1 MNTCTGCGA
10 PIEERT
16 RGCRIC
22 SNRHNKWGRAG
33 DTRALRPPDPE
44 TCRMCGGP
52 YLTRNQR
59 CRSCAHRHDYWLR
72 MGDPR
77 GIHGPRKI
85 CKGCGGDINAYTDGC
100 KICARRKRKRERRA
114 AEAQETQGAIPTPA
128 APVELIYRPAP
139 TSDPVPEDTLDSP
152 RDIENLHNLQSWLSA
167 RRARLT
173 KKH

>member
-1 MNTCTGCGA
+1 MSTCTSCGA

-22 SNRHNKWGRAG
+22 SNRHNAWRRAG
-33 DTRALRPPDPE
+33 DKRALRPPDPE

-52 YLTRNQR
+52 CLTRNQR

-77 GIHGPRKI
+77 GIPGPRKI
-85 CKGCGGDINAYTDGC
+85 CSGCGGDINAYTDGC
-100 KICARRKRKRERRA
+100 KICNRRKRKRERRD
-114 AEAQETQGAIPTPA
+114 AEAQEMQGSTKAPA
-128 APVELIYRPAP
+128 ELIYRPAP

>member
-22 SNRHNKWGRAG
+22 ANRHNVWRRAG
-33 DTRALRPPDPE
+33 DKRALRPPDPE
-44 TCRMCGGP
+44 TCHKCGGP

-59 CRSCAHRHDYWLR
+59 CRTCANRHDYWCR
-72 MGDPR
+72 IGDPR
-77 GIHGPRKI
+77 GIPGPRKI
-85 CKGCGGDINAYTDGC
+85 CKGCGGNIDTYTDGC
-100 KICARRKRKRERRA
+100 KLCTRRKKTRARKEAKER
-114 AEAQETQGAIPTPA
+114 EAQGITPPPPA
-128 APVELIYRPAP
+128 YLVYRPAP
-139 TSDPVPEDTLDSP
+139 AIDPVPEDTLDSP

>member
-1 MNTCTGCGA
+1 MNTCTGCGS
-10 PIEERT
+10 PVEERT

-22 SNRHNKWGRAG
+22 SNRHNKWRRAG
-33 DTRALRPPDPE
+33 DKRALRPPDPE
-44 TCRMCGGP
+44 TCHKCGGP

-59 CRSCAHRHDYWLR
+59 CRTCANRHDYWLR

-77 GIHGPRKI
+77 GIPGPRKI
-85 CKGCGGDINAYTDGC
+85 CKGCGTDINTYTDGRKLC
-100 KICARRKRKRERRA
+100 TRRKKTRARKEA
-114 AEAQETQGAIPTPA
+114 KELEAQGITPPPPA
-128 APVELIYRPAP
+128 ELVYRPAP
-139 TSDPVPEDTLDSP
+139 AIDPVPEDTLDSP

>member
-1 MNTCTGCGA
+1 MNTCTGYGA

-22 SNRHNKWGRAG
+22 SNRHNAWRRAG
-33 DTRALRPPDPE
+33 DKRALRPPDPE

-77 GIHGPRKI
+77 GIPGPRKI
-85 CKGCGGDINAYTDGC
+85 CKGCGGDINTYTDGC
-100 KICARRKRKRERRA
+100 EICARRKRKRERRA
-114 AEAQETQGAIPTPA
+114 AEAQETQGATPTPA
-128 APVELIYRPAP
+128 APVELIYRPHP
-139 TSDPVPEDTLDSP
+139 TTDPVPEDTLDSP

>member
-22 SNRHNKWGRAG
+22 SNRHNAWRRAG
-33 DTRALRPPDPE
+33 DKRALRPPDPE
-44 TCRMCGGP
+44 TCNYCGGVW
-52 YLTRNQR
+52 TARNHG
-59 CRSCAHRHDYWLR
+59 CKSCAHRHDYWLR

-77 GIHGPRKI
+77 GIPGPRKI
-85 CKGCGGDINAYTDGC
+85 CKGCGGNIDTYTDGC
-100 KICARRKRKRERRA
+100 TICVRRQRARAQRA
-114 AEAQETQGAIPTPA
+114 AKAQETQGTTPPPA
-128 APVELIYRPAP
+128 APTELIYRPTP
-139 TSDPVPEDTLDSP
+139 TIDPVPEETLDSR
-152 RDIENLHNLQSWLSA
+152 RDVENLHNLQSWLSA

>member
-22 SNRHNKWGRAG
+22 SNRHNKWRRAG
-33 DTRALRPPDPE
+33 DKRALRPPDPE
-44 TCRMCGGP
+44 T
-52 YLTRNQR
+52 

-77 GIHGPRKI
+77 GIPGPRKI
-85 CKGCGGDINAYTDGC
+85 CKGCGGDIDTYTDGC

-114 AEAQETQGAIPTPA
+114 AEAQETQGATPTPV
-128 APVELIYRPAP
+128 APAELIYRPHP
-139 TSDPVPEDTLDSP
+139 TTDPVPEDTLNSP